1 MGFEGR
7 RESSCWQHTT
17 RRGETT
23 ADISRFLALAGEPN
37 GGLIVTSGARGILH
51 RDLIIALAAR
61 HQLPTIYGYRTP
73 S

>member
-1 MGFEGR
+1 MEVPAGN
-7 RESSCWQHTT
+7 TL
-17 RRGETT
+17 RGE
-23 ADISRFLALAGEPN
+23 AKQLLGDISRFLALAGEPN

-73 S
+73 SQAAA

>member
-1 MGFEGR
+1 
-7 RESSCWQHTT
+7 
-17 RRGETT
+17 
-23 ADISRFLALAGEPN
+23 LALAGEPN